1 MKKYKKI
8 VINGRFLTQK
18 ITGVQRYALEIT
30 KSIDNLSSEFSLPI
44 EIIVPLHFERQINLK
59 NIKLI
64 HYGTHNSII
73 WEQIDFLF
81 IFKKI
86 NYCKILF

>member
-44 EIIVPLHFERQINLK
+44 EIIVPLHFETQINLK

-64 HYGTHNSII
+64 HYGTHNGII
-73 WEQIDFLF
+73 WEQI
-81 IFKKI
+81 I
-86 NYCKILF
+86 